1 MNNRRRQKDKLDG
14 SIRFKSVEIWNLY
27 STFSRIILAGLKRFK
42 RARRWGHPGD
52 MTPEEWEA
60 KLDEMIWVF
69 NECDKDFPND
79 PHTIWFNREYDKY
92 MKEHPGE
99 ETFDLIP
106 IEDKNGKINSYGY
119 HDKLP
124 NTPKEIWEERKLY
137 NQRIQDGLKMFAECY
152 LNLWD

>member
-1 MNNRRRQKDKLDG
+1 MNNRRRQKSKLDG

-27 STFSRIILAGLKRFK
+27 STFSRVILAGLKRFK
-42 RARRWGHPGD
+42 RANRWGHPGD

-79 PHTIWFNREYDKY
+79 PHTIWFNKEYDKY
-92 MKEHPGE
+92 AKEHPGE
-99 ETFDLIP
+99 NSFDLTP
-106 IEDKNGKINSYGY
+106 SEDGKTYLY
-119 HDKLP
+119 RDRLP
-124 NTPKEIWEERKLY
+124 DTPREIWEEKDKY
-137 NQRIQDGLKMFAECY
+137 NQRIQDGLKMFAENY